1 MAVLHNLQFA
11 RLTDQL
17 GRVADL
23 PATTIALQ
31 QQQRLRRL
39 IDHARQ
45 HSAFYRRRFSGLPD
59 ELTLQQIPPTT
70 KDELREHFDD
80 VVTDRRIRR
89 RDLERFVGDERNLG
103 QWYLG
108 QYAVCH
114 TSGSQGPPL
123 LIVQDRQ
130 CLRII
135 LATMAARG
143 RPGPKPGIREGLRRI
158 WKPTRVAAIAFRRG
172 FYPSGMTLEFTQD
185 ALWPFA
191 RISRFS
197 SIQPDLIERLNE
209 LQPNVI
215 SGYASVLEGLA
226 IQASDLRL
234 GSLEYITN
242 SSEQLSQR
250 AKFRIESAF
259 QVPVVNHY
267 GTGECLQLADGCPLC
282 GDMHVNADWAIL
294 EVVDDDYR
302 PVPAGQVGSRVLITN
317 LANMTQ
323 PFIRYEV
330 TDRVALR
337 AEGAGCPNPLPR
349 IERIDGR
356 EAELFW
362 VRDGDRDRFLS
373 GILFHSAADS
383 LHVIREWRAVQRS
396 RNEIRIEVVLLPGTS
411 LSSKTLEEQ
420 LTRRLYDIGLPRS
433 VSLQVG
439 IVDQLLPDPRTG
451 KMRRMV
457 TELDRSGHT
466 AGATEIERAP
476 AAT

>member
-1 MAVLHNLQFA
+1 MSLLHNLRFA

-17 GRVADL
+17 GRVSSLSAE
-23 PATTIALQ
+23 TISLQ
-31 QQQRLRRL
+31 QRQRLREL
-39 IDHARQ
+39 IAHARQ
-45 HSAFYRRRFSGLPD
+45 HSAFYRKRLSGLPS

-70 KDELREHFDD
+70 KEDLREQFDD
-80 VVTDRRIRR
+80 VVTDRRLRR
-89 RDLERFVGDERNLG
+89 RDLERFVNDERNLG
-103 QWYLG
+103 RWYLD

-143 RPGPKPGIREGLRRI
+143 RPGPKPGIWEGLRRI

-191 RISRFS
+191 RVSRFS

-226 IQASDLRL
+226 IQSADLKL
-234 GSLEYITN
+234 KSLEYITN
-242 SSEQLSQR
+242 SSEQLTQR

-259 QVPVVNHY
+259 GVPVVNHY

-282 GDMHVNADWAIL
+282 GDLHLNADWAIL

-317 LANMTQ
+317 LANTTQ

-330 TDRVALR
+330 ADRVALR
-337 AEGAGCPNPLPR
+337 AAGDGCPNPLPR

-373 GILFHSAADS
+373 GILFHTAADS
-383 LHVIREWRAVQRS
+383 LNVIREWRAVQRS
-396 RNEIRIEVVLLPGTS
+396 RTEIEVQVVLLPGTS
-411 LSSKTLEEQ
+411 LPAETVGEQ
-420 LTRRLYDIGLPRS
+420 LTRRLYDNGLPPS
-433 VSLQVG
+433 VSLQIGV
-439 IVDQLLPDPRTG
+439 VDQLLPDPRTG

-457 TELDRSGHT
+457 TELDHSSQ
-466 AGATEIERAP
+466 GARAAEALRAP
-476 AAT
+476 AAS